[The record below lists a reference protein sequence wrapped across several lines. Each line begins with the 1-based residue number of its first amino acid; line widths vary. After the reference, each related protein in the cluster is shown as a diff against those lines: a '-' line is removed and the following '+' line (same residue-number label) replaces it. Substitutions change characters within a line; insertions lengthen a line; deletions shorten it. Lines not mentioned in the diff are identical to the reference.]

1 MAITAFWMLMFGC
14 IGIAALLGIIRV
26 ERWRHQ
32 QVETGYQG
40 RTFLYDGIERLFL
53 GHLVWAVGRHV
64 IIFGK
69 VRLADIVRLP
79 DGLKGKMQ
87 QEAFD
92 RVARQHIDFL
102 LCDKKTTKVL
112 CAVELYDP
120 GAHPKKALIRAR
132 FIDKVL
138 KDAGIPLARF
148 PRSKKYL
155 SREIESAI
163 RQTLALSGVNWAVDE
178 STRRAKAS

>member
-1 MAITAFWMLMFGC
+1 MAVTAFWLLLFGC
-14 IGIAALLGIIRV
+14 IGIAALVGMIRI
-26 ERWRHQ
+26 EKWRHEQ
-32 QVETGYQG
+32 GETGYEG
-40 RTFLYDGIERLFL
+40 RAFLYDGIERLFL

-69 VRLADIVRLP
+69 VRLADVVRVP
-79 DGLKGKMQ
+79 TGLKGKIQ

-92 RVARQHIDFL
+92 RIARQHIDFL

-120 GAHPKKALIRAR
+120 SAHPKKSLLRAR
-132 FIDKVL
+132 FIDKVM
-138 KDAGIPLARF
+138 KEAGIPLARF

-163 RQTLALSGVNWAVDE
+163 RQTLAISGVNWAADD
-178 STRRAKAS
+178 STLRQKAS